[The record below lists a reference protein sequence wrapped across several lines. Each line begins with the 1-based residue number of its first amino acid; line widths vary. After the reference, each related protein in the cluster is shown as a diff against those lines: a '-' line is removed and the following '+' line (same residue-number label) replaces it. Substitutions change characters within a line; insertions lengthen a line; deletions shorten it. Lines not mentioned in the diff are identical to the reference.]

1 MTKTHKSLL
10 HRQYT
15 QNSKGVNPMNGTDGL
30 CGLCQAEPAGDILK
44 RPAGE
49 VAEEGDHGGKER
61 QCEKCVK
68 RRGKA
73 AHALAAASCVIT
85 LEWFDRLVRQLGR
98 AGADELAFAAVRAVF
113 NIVRNAS
120 SALADHMYSLLLHN
134 SMDIIADN
142 LSPVNAKNGTVH
154 RRKKKGRPCDRP

>member
-1 MTKTHKSLL
+1 
-10 HRQYT
+10 
-15 QNSKGVNPMNGTDGL
+15 MNGTDDVY
-30 CGLCQAEPAGDILK
+30 GLCQAEPAGDILE

-61 QCEKCVK
+61 QCEKGVK

-73 AHALAAASCVIT
+73 AHALATASCVIS
-85 LEWFDRLVRQLGR
+85 LEGFDRLVRQLGR
-98 AGADELAFAAVRAVF
+98 ASTDELAFAAVRAVF
-113 NIVRNAS
+113 NIVGDAS
-120 SALADHMYSLLLHN
+120 SALADHMCSLLLHN

-154 RRKKKGRPCDRP
+154 RRKKKGRPCGRP